1 MSDQN
6 VPQNT
11 SLPEVSY
18 ANYTNPPQPSVP
30 ATPEVVMSTPQT
42 LTNIFFEPTRTFTAL
57 RDRPRFLVAALI
69 TTLAFGA
76 FYLLFIN
83 RVGYENIARAR
94 VEAANPD
101 ISTED
106 MDKQMT
112 IQTNPIVKAFTYAG
126 PLIGFP
132 IYFALGGLLYLLG
145 VMAMGKSMS
154 FKQAVSVWTYSGYPP
169 LLIAML
175 ANILILFLK
184 SSDTIDPAKDAN
196 GLVHANLSLLVDR
209 VANPTIA
216 TLLGGFDLFQ
226 IFGMVLAAIGLRV
239 VGKMSN
245 GSAWTIVLVLYIIG
259 VLFKVIVSTF
269 TKTAM

>member
-1 MSDQN
+1 MNDQN
-6 VPQNT
+6 V

-18 ANYTNPPQPSVP
+18 TNQVMTPPTS
-30 ATPEVVMSTPQT
+30 AAPEVVMSTPQT
-42 LTNIFFEPTRTFTAL
+42 LANIFFEPTRTFTAL

-69 TTLAFGA
+69 TTLMVGIFSTAF
-76 FYLLFIN
+76 ISK
-83 RVGYENIARAR
+83 VGYENIARAR
-94 VEAANPD
+94 IEASNPD
-101 ISTED
+101 MSPED
-106 MDKQMT
+106 MDKAVA
-112 IQTNPIVKAFTYAG
+112 IQSNPIIKTLAYAG

-145 VMAMGKSMS
+145 VMAMGKSVS

-169 LLIAML
+169 LLIAMI

-184 SSDTIDPAKDAN
+184 SSDTIDPAKDAS

-216 TLLGGFDLFQ
+216 TLLGSFDLFQ

-239 VGKMSN
+239 VAKMSN
-245 GSAWTIVLVLYIIG
+245 GSAWTIVLVLYIVG